1 MKNEV
6 RMVAMIIGIMYYDLI
21 ESRNVEYFVLF
32 WFLLFFLPFSELP
45 SFKHEIDKNKKD
57 QCNKGNFI
65 REITMWNLYEPYEN
79 EYEIGSKV
87 LTIYN
92 L

>member
-32 WFLLFFLPFSELP
+32 CFLLFFLPFSELP
-45 SFKHEIDKNKKD
+45 SFKHEIDKNKRD

-65 REITMWNLYEPYEN
+65 REITMWNLHESYEN
-79 EYEIGSKV
+79 EHEIGSKV